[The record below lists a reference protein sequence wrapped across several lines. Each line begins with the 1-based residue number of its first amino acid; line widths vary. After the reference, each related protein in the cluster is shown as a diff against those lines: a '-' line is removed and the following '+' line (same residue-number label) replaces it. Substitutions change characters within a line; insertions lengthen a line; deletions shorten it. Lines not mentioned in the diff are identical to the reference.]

1 MGADR
6 SNSIRLGVL
15 EIAAGVIAMKVISL
29 VAYLAMAVLKGWY
42 SRQNETSPLSQA
54 SISNLTALTFFALNP
69 LVLIEAIG
77 NGHNDMLMLVL
88 MTLGLIWWQQ
98 GRWAAAAFALT
109 LAALVKIAGLILLP
123 LFGIAILAGAPDWRT
138 RILRGFWLAAIFIAT
153 TVITY
158 RLTGP
163 FPGVLI
169 GAQHAMFERW
179 GYTPAYALHV
189 IAREMYPNEQ
199 MIRSVIA
206 RGSRGIFVLFYFYL
220 LIRLGQRRMSLIQA
234 GFLAYSSQL
243 LLGTTFRIWYPL
255 WLIPFAA
262 LGLNSRTFWRSFL
275 FGITAELSILM
286 YLIVWRWK
294 LKTWEW
300 GLNGPLGPYWKY
312 WTVMTVITV
321 PWVFGIPILG
331 PMLLEWRHRQSFN
344 NSFWI

>member
-1 MGADR
+1 
-6 SNSIRLGVL
+6 
-15 EIAAGVIAMKVISL
+15 
-29 VAYLAMAVLKGWY
+29 
-42 SRQNETSPLSQA
+42 
-54 SISNLTALTFFALNP
+54 
-69 LVLIEAIG
+69 
-77 NGHNDMLMLVL
+77 
-88 MTLGLIWWQQ
+88 
-98 GRWAAAAFALT
+98 
-109 LAALVKIAGLILLP
+109 
-123 LFGIAILAGAPDWRT
+123 
-138 RILRGFWLAAIFIAT
+138 
-153 TVITY
+153 
-158 RLTGP
+158 
-163 FPGVLI
+163 
-169 GAQHAMFERW
+169 
-179 GYTPAYALHV
+179 
-189 IAREMYPNEQ
+189 
-199 MIRSVIA
+199 
-206 RGSRGIFVLFYFYL
+206 
-220 LIRLGQRRMSLIQA
+220 MSLIQA